1 MADKINIKNLS
12 PIDIEEFIASKGL
25 EPYRAQQIGKWLYQ
39 KRAISFDDMT
49 DLSKELREVLK
60 ESFTLDCA
68 LELSGEQLSTDGTR
82 KFLFELWDG
91 NRIEAVLIP
100 DKRRNTLC
108 ISSQVGCAL
117 ACKFCLTGTVGKI
130 RNLSPSEIIDQYL
143 LVNRYSGDSVTN
155 IVFMG
160 MGEPLDNL
168 ENLVKALNILMDT
181 NFLSLSAKKIT
192 VSTSGIVPK
201 IRELGQEVSVNLAVS
216 LNAPR
221 DDLRD
226 ELMPIN
232 KRYPIKELLKE
243 SMRFPL
249 PPRKDLMFEYVML
262 KGVNDSI
269 KDAYDLGE
277 LLRGIKCK
285 VNLIPFNEALPLSYR
300 SPSRDSVFAFQKILM
315 SYGINVRI
323 RKSRG
328 TDILGACGQ
337 LAASYPAKPAP
348 IKAQARGARL

>member
-1 MADKINIKNLS
+1 MTDKVNIKDLS
-12 PIDIEEFIASKGL
+12 PIDIEEFILEQGL
-25 EPYRAQQIGKWLYQ
+25 KPYRSRQIGKWLYQ
-39 KRAISFDDMT
+39 KDAATFDDMT
-49 DLSKELREVLK
+49 DLSKELREALK
-60 ESFTLDCA
+60 ESFG
-68 LELSGEQLSTDGTR
+68 LECSIELAGEQVSKDGT
-82 KFLFELWDG
+82 KKYLFSLRDG
-91 NRIEAVLIP
+91 NRIETVLIP
-100 DKRRNTLC
+100 EKTRNTLC

-117 ACKFCLTGTVGKI
+117 ACTFCLTGTVGKI
-130 RNLSPSEIIDQYL
+130 RNLSPSEIVEQYI
-143 LVNRYSGDSVTN
+143 LVNRYCGDSVTN

-168 ENLVKALNILMDT
+168 ENLVKALNILMDN
-181 NFLSLSAKKIT
+181 NFLSLSAKRIT
-192 VSTSGIVPK
+192 VSTSGLVPK
-201 IRELGQEVSVNLAVS
+201 IRELGQKVSVNLAVS

-226 ELMPIN
+226 EIMPIN
-232 KRYPIKELLKE
+232 KRYPIKELIKE
-243 SMRFPL
+243 SVQFPL

-262 KGVNDSI
+262 KDVNDSI

-285 VNLIPFNEALPLSYR
+285 VNLIPFNEALPLTYR
-300 SPSRDSVFAFQKILM
+300 SPSRDSVLAFQKILM

-337 LAASYPAKPAP
+337 LAASYPAKSTP
-348 IKAQARGARL
+348 IKAKAQGARV

>member
-1 MADKINIKNLS
+1 MDKENIKDLS
-12 PIDIEEFIASKGL
+12 PGDIEQFITCRGL
-25 EPYRAQQIGKWLYQ
+25 APYRARQIGKWLYQ
-39 KRAISFDDMT
+39 KDAESFDDMT
-49 DLSKELREVLK
+49 DLSKELREELK
-60 ESFTLDCA
+60 ENFVLERTI
-68 LELSGEQLSTDGTR
+68 ELSDEQVSVDGTR
-82 KFLFELWDG
+82 KFLFELRDG
-91 NRIEAVLIP
+91 KRIESVLIP
-100 DKRRNTLC
+100 EKQRNTLC

-143 LVNRYSGDSVTN
+143 LANSYCGDSITN

-168 ENLVKALNILMDT
+168 ENLVKALKILMDD
-181 NFLSLSAKKIT
+181 NYLSLSAKRIT

-201 IRELGQEVSVNLAVS
+201 IRELGREVSVNLAVS
-216 LNAPR
+216 LNAPT
-221 DDLRD
+221 DELRD
-226 ELMPIN
+226 EIMPIN
-232 KRYPIKELLKE
+232 KRYPINELLKE
-243 SMRFPL
+243 SMSFPL

-262 KGVNDSI
+262 EGVNDSI

-277 LLRGIKCK
+277 LLHGIKCK
-285 VNLIPFNEALPLSYR
+285 VNLIPFNEAAPLSYR
-300 SPSRDSVFAFQKILM
+300 TPSVEGVLAFQKILM

-337 LAASYPAKPAP
+337 LAASYPAKKAP
-348 IKAQARGARL
+348 IQARAQGA